1 MAQRRQTYFWLLTLL
16 TEHQF
21 LGRVMMNFMSA
32 VTDAHTTS
40 TSSWEDEKG
49 AQSLQVRV
57 CMRTSSA
64 RLDLMLCSP
73 ACHCGCPRLPGP
85 NSAAATKSG
94 SKKLTLAGL
103 SDVLAGHIGG
113 G

>member
-40 TSSWEDEKG
+40 TSSWEDENRTAHGPPWKAG
-49 AQSLQVRV
+49 RTLQ
-57 CMRTSSA
+57 A
-64 RLDLMLCSP
+64 IL
-73 ACHCGCPRLPGP
+73 
-85 NSAAATKSG
+85 
-94 SKKLTLAGL
+94 
-103 SDVLAGHIGG
+103 GG
-113 G
+113 